1 MVSTHPGDHNNEKI
15 KIGQT
20 SQFSAICFFV
30 ISYDEFECIMSN
42 IECPSGF
49 EIMTVMLEILLFLHH
64 FLKAPSSQINR
75 R

>member
-20 SQFSAICFFV
+20 SQFSAIMIFYVKSFAILAPFF
-30 ISYDEFECIMSN
+30 
-42 IECPSGF
+42 P
-49 EIMTVMLEILLFLHH
+49 
-64 FLKAPSSQINR
+64 KALSSEKNR